1 MKIYILAWSRWKNHA
16 DALVFQLIILVRAS
30 YMFCVL
36 IAVGNLGFADAYHRS
51 KLLRHEGECEKC
63 F

>member
-36 IAVGNLGFADAYHRS
+36 IAVGNLGFADAYRS
-51 KLLRHEGECEKC
+51 EERRVGKECRL
-63 F
+63 